1 MNQQEIEAR
10 RLTTLIKQW
19 AIEARTRCSE
29 TEDPEEC
36 QKLMKQLLKLCEKFE
51 RLISLIKW
59 FKN

>member
-19 AIEARTRCSE
+19 AMEARTRCSE

-36 QKLMKQLLKLCEKFE
+36 QRCIEQLLKSCEKFE
-51 RLISLIKW
+51 RLMDLIEY
-59 FKN
+59 FRD

>member
-19 AIEARTRCSE
+19 AMEARTRCSE

-36 QKLMKQLLKLCEKFE
+36 QRCIEQLLELSKKFE
-51 RLISLIKW
+51 RLLNLIEY

>member
-19 AIEARTRCSE
+19 AMEIRTRCHE

-36 QKLMKQLLKLCEKFE
+36 QKLIEQLLKSCEKFE
-51 RLISLIKW
+51 RLMDLIEY
-59 FKN
+59 FKD